1 MELTPKQK
9 RNLISTRK
17 QKRERKMKKTL
28 ISIGTATVLFLGSAN
43 AGGIPV
49 VDVSAIAN
57 QVKDYAQQLKSYAQ
71 QIKEYE
77 QMVKD
82 TLNFEK
88 QMKEL
93 GVDMED
99 VNQILGD
106 ATHMINSMKDIY
118 SSVENI
124 PQDIMGDIAR
134 VKTACSFLEQNSEF
148 FRMSIKA
155 SSNKLTSRVNQCT
168 SALRNGANLSKS
180 IEEITTKMNA
190 SIDPIERANYKI
202 QIENMKNAE
211 KFLLTRE
218 NIEKTNALLTFDVFK
233 NDDKTNPYSKAKMKD
248 DLKRFAKQLS
258 KANNQKQAQ
267 ALTNSLLLK
276 MLEMMQQQYELNI
289 NYTSTMATMK
299 QIDNNNQ
306 AKNLEE
312 ESFNQSVV
320 EYKRNDAIFK
330 PQTKQLPKDELG
342 LPKFTF
348 KRSN

>member
-1 MELTPKQK
+1 
-9 RNLISTRK
+9 
-17 QKRERKMKKTL
+17 
-28 ISIGTATVLFLGSAN
+28 
-43 AGGIPV
+43 
-49 VDVSAIAN
+49 
-57 QVKDYAQQLKSYAQ
+57 
-71 QIKEYE
+71 
-77 QMVKD
+77 
-82 TLNFEK
+82 
-88 QMKEL
+88 
-93 GVDMED
+93 
-99 VNQILGD
+99 
-106 ATHMINSMKDIY
+106 
-118 SSVENI
+118 
-124 PQDIMGDIAR
+124 
-134 VKTACSFLEQNSEF
+134 
-148 FRMSIKA
+148 
-155 SSNKLTSRVNQCT
+155 
-168 SALRNGANLSKS
+168 
-180 IEEITTKMNA
+180 MNA
-190 SIDPIERANYKI
+190 SIDPIERANYKT

-218 NIEKTNALLTFDVFK
+218 NIEKTNALLTFEDVFK